1 MAPRLRW
8 KDDLGQQTI
17 RTIVTK
23 VIPEWKDGLRPVQM
37 DLVSAILDGDDV
49 LCCTAT
55 GDGKSAA
62 FSVPILVLKEY
73 NANPILYLAGLRTR
87 VDPVGVVVT
96 PTKGLA
102 SNIVLELGKL
112 HIAVFAY
119 CRESLADA
127 RRSGINLTDA
137 IKSCSQWQV
146 VCVDPEH
153 LRDKEWRTI
162 SEWPNFHAK
171 LLFSATDEAHLINE
185 WGEEFRPDFRLI
197 GQFFRGRFP
206 TSMSV
211 VALSATLAPGAA
223 TSAVCTSLGLFEG
236 TFHHIRQS
244 NEHPNIQFIM
254 QTLTHGLTG
263 YKFPDLLPFLNSGR
277 KTVIH
282 CATLDLVFCVYVYIW
297 RLQPPTADKFRRVR
311 MYTSFCPPSYNE
323 ESIRLIDTDPLCQ
336 IIIATIA
343 FSNGINAKKLLD
355 SVSMGMLKSVDNK
368 WQQKGCVGRE
378 AGSIARGVILVQP
391 SSITAAKKQLNAPA
405 PHRKGTKKK
414 AQPPMEH
421 ARALLLVEQTCY
433 YVFFNR
439 HYGNPPLETTSLNCI
454 AANRLLPCSLCLPHS
469 GKTLTFDAPPSA
481 VILPPLIPSTSIQ
494 APRHSNRK
502 LNLTKKEKKLAR
514 SALKIFRN
522 TLCVEEQFAGRFR
535 HHPPCLFLPP
545 SIQDVIIDHLLSLS
559 SSAML
564 HPLLNQWHH
573 QNTHTAS
580 LFDTIT
586 KLQTKITKEREEARD
601 ARNQMAR
608 EKCQA
613 NKRKAASESES
624 EDRYE
629 PESDADVIDR
639 EAELDS
645 HLNQAHLSD
654 NFEFPTP
661 ADLVP
666 NRRSRPKKRQ
676 ALDTVTNTGPRH
688 TRTAPQKMAEIAK
701 DYGLQYR
708 PRTRG

>member
-1 MAPRLRW
+1 MAPRLCW

-17 RTIVTK
+17 RTIVAK

-62 FSVPILVLKEY
+62 FSVPILVLKEC
-73 NANPILYLAGLRTR
+73 NANPTLYPAGLRTR

-112 HIAVFAY
+112 HIAGFAY

-127 RRSGINLTDA
+127 RQSGTNLTDA

-162 SEWPNFHAK
+162 SEWPNFRAK

-197 GQFFRGRFP
+197 GQFFRGQFP
-206 TSMSV
+206 TSTSV

-236 TFHHIRQS
+236 AFHHIRRS
-244 NEHPNIQFIM
+244 NERPNIQFIM

-282 CATLDLVFCVYVYIW
+282 CATLDLVFRVYVYIW
-297 RLQPPTADKFRRVR
+297 RLQPPTADKFRR
-311 MYTSFCPPSYNE
+311 MYTSLCPPSYNE
-323 ESIRLIDTDPLCQ
+323 ETIRLIDTDPLCQ
-336 IIIATIA
+336 IVIATIA

-355 SVSMGMLKSVDNK
+355 SVSMGMSKSVDNE
-368 WQQKGCVGRE
+368 WQQKGRVGRE

-391 SSITAAKKQLNAPA
+391 SSITAARKQLNALA
-405 PHRKGTKKK
+405 KHRKGTTKK

-421 ARALLLVEQTCY
+421 ARALLLVEQTSY
-433 YVFFNR
+433 YAFFNK
-439 HYGNPPLETTSLNCI
+439 HYGNPPLETTSLDCI
-454 AANRLLPCSLCLPHS
+454 AANRLLPCSICLPRS

-481 VILPPLIPSTSIQ
+481 IVLPPLHPLISAVASH
-494 APRHSNRK
+494 HSHKK
-502 LNLTKKEKKLAR
+502 LKLTKKEKKLAR
-514 SALKIFRN
+514 SALKTFRN
-522 TLCVEEQFAGRFR
+522 SLCVKEQFAGQFR

-545 SIQDVIIDHLLSLS
+545 SIQDAIVDQLLSLS
-559 SSAML
+559 SSVML
-564 HPLLNQWHH
+564 HPLLDQWHH

-580 LFDTIT
+580 LFHVIT
-586 KLQTKITKEREEARD
+586 QLQTKITKKREEARNT
-601 ARNQMAR
+601 RNQKAR
-608 EKCQA
+608 EKRQA
-613 NKRKAASESES
+613 DKRKAVSESES
-624 EDRYE
+624 KDRYE

-645 HLNQAHLSD
+645 HLDQAHIFDS
-654 NFEFPTP
+654 FEFPTP
-661 ADLVP
+661 ADLVL

-676 ALDTVTNTGPRH
+676 ALDTVTNTGPRR

-701 DYGLQYR
+701 DYGPQYR